1 MDDHRAE
8 RVHRDRRLVIM
19 ALGLV
24 LLLAGI
30 GCAFLGP
37 VELYVF
43 YLFSEGGRFY
53 FEGFRF
59 GSFMF
64 GNIALQVAGYY
75 LAAALLVP
83 LGYGHLRLRRW
94 ARSLA
99 VALLWTWLVL
109 GVPLLVVVF
118 FMTVSVK
125 PFSTAGGV
133 VFIVLLAASYL
144 VVPWLGIRFYQGRNA
159 RATFDAHDAGG
170 TGPEARPLPILV
182 ICLLDLFFLVALHVP
197 LLFGGLFPAFGT
209 LLGGLEGIY
218 FIDGALLLLG
228 LLLWGTWM
236 QRTWAWWGSAA
247 YYALLAATW
256 IVTFAQ
262 TPYLELLAWLRL
274 APTEMDALSGIPLQ
288 GYEPGILAGL
298 PMLACL
304 GVIVASRRHFGRRA
318 EQRITGWPSAGPV
331 R

>member
-1 MDDHRAE
+1 VDAHRD
-8 RVHRDRRLVIM
+8 HRDRRLVLM

-75 LAAALLVP
+75 LAAVLLVP

-99 VALLWTWLVL
+99 LALLWTWLLL
-109 GVPLLVVVF
+109 GVPLLAVVF
-118 FMTVSVK
+118 FMAVSVK
-125 PFSTAGGV
+125 DFSAAGGV
-133 VFIVLLAASYL
+133 AFVVLLAASYL
-144 VVPWLGIRFYQGRNA
+144 VVPWLGIRFYEGRHV
-159 RATFDAHDAGG
+159 RGTFEAHDARPGAL
-170 TGPEARPLPILV
+170 EARPLAILV

-218 FIDGALLLLG
+218 VIDAAVLLLG
-228 LLLWGTWM
+228 LLLWGTWR
-236 QRTWAWWGSAA
+236 QRAWAWWGSAA

-262 TPYLELLAWLRL
+262 TSYAELLAWLRL
-274 APTEMDALSGIPLQ
+274 APVEMQAMSGIPLQ
-288 GYEPGILAGL
+288 GYEVGLFAGL

-304 GVIVASRRHFGRRA
+304 GVLVASGRHFG
-318 EQRITGWPSAGPV
+318 QRMEKRTSSVA
-331 R
+331 RK